1 MQVHI
6 ETEGTAAVCY
16 LDGELDHHN
25 APSVREKIDEYAVG
39 STPKHMILDF
49 GGVTFMD
56 SSGIGLVMGRYKL
69 LSAANCTLCVC
80 NLSPHAYKVMRL
92 AGLENLVTLQKRGE
106 KGGKQYAKAE
116 K

>member
-1 MQVHI
+1 MHI

-56 SSGIGLVMGRYKL
+56 G
-69 LSAANCTLCVC
+69 
-80 NLSPHAYKVMRL
+80 
-92 AGLENLVTLQKRGE
+92 
-106 KGGKQYAKAE
+106 
-116 K
+116 